1 MIDTNNLR
9 TASLYINNQ
18 LLSRGLLRDGQ
29 TIDFADPAAGDGDIS
44 ATMGRI
50 MSIVNDL
57 ILRRDK
63 DAEHRE
69 TLSTT
74 MRAIR
79 TENLRQVKDIT
90 ALTEK
95 ATEAKRKLELA
106 EASEAALKTQL
117 KSAEAAARGLKEE
130 VIRTKALVAQ
140 ARASC
145 ATEVRRRDRQI
156 DSLKKQLGEAGRA
169 RGARPNPA
177 ITTIHVTGDVRSEK
191 STPVKGASASA
202 GEYSLRDETNAFL
215 ANLAANLS
223 EENEAILSAMR
234 HTMSQLREMS
244 GFAGEENSGGHVL
257 KQPGWDEMSSEL
269 DAVLEHMKT
278 ILTNPSFVP
287 IEEVMLRE
295 EEIARLKDGW
305 VKMED
310 RWKDAVLLID
320 SWRRRMAAS
329 GKPVDE
335 EEMMMSL
342 RLSPAK
348 TRGDAEAAHFAD
360 FGLSAV
366 AEENEEES
374 MVEREGSPCPSNPE
388 SLHLVPAEAYEGH
401 PEDHVDSSAELSAA
415 EDDEVPLDDYDAE
428 EPNFE
433 VLQESTI
440 QPNLNDS
447 LDSSPLPEPPQLSP
461 LRNSDTAGNR
471 GLVRNPKL
479 RKPQL
484 DFTTIAEENTGDV
497 LPSTESSKPFL
508 GRQKFPPVTAV
519 QQPEEAAGSKDSHRA
534 VSTSS
539 LDEALLGKNSADTEP
554 EPAQIQGNNGLKQ
567 TPRRGPSRLPLPRV
581 AEPQQSP
588 LTMANIAAKLAASEK
603 EANAARVRA
612 KLRAARATRTAQKPA
627 LDAPK
632 ATPQIAEDEKLADV
646 DPVKPAAAAIPAA
659 GETQRPAGARDD
671 ATQLKPEKRKRE
683 PRPSKVA
690 SRRRST
696 LSPLELQGLI
706 SGTVQ

>member
-1 MIDTNNLR
+1 
-9 TASLYINNQ
+9 
-18 LLSRGLLRDGQ
+18 
-29 TIDFADPAAGDGDIS
+29 
-44 ATMGRI
+44 
-50 MSIVNDL
+50 
-57 ILRRDK
+57 
-63 DAEHRE
+63 
-69 TLSTT
+69 

-79 TENLRQVKDIT
+79 TENLRQVKDIS

-95 ATEAKRKLELA
+95 ANEAKRKLELA

-191 STPVKGASASA
+191 NTPTKGVSPSAD
-202 GEYSLRDETNAFL
+202 GYSLRDETNAFL

-223 EENEAILSAMR
+223 EENEAILTAMR
-234 HTMSQLREMS
+234 HTMVQLREMS
-244 GFAGEENSGGHVL
+244 GFVSEESSGGHVV
-257 KQPGWDEMSSEL
+257 KQPGWDEMSAEL
-269 DAVLEHMKT
+269 DSVLEHMKT

-320 SWRRRMAAS
+320 TWRKRMAAS

-335 EEMMMSL
+335 DEMMMSL

-348 TRGDAEAAHFAD
+348 TRHDTDAAHYAD

-366 AEENEEES
+366 VEENEEES
-374 MVEREGSPCPSNPE
+374 MMQREASPCPSNPE
-388 SLHLVPAEAYEGH
+388 SLHLVPAEAYRGH
-401 PEDHVDSSAELSAA
+401 AEDYVDSSAELSAA
-415 EDDEVPLDDYDAE
+415 EDDVPLEEYDVE

-433 VLQESTI
+433 VLQESTA
-440 QPNLNDS
+440 QPDLNDS

-461 LRNSDTAGNR
+461 LRNSSTAGNR
-471 GLVRNPKL
+471 GAVRNPKM
-479 RKPQL
+479 RKPQI
-484 DFTTIAEENTGDV
+484 DFTTITEEKTRDIAPPV
-497 LPSTESSKPFL
+497 ELLKPAL
-508 GRQKFPPVTAV
+508 GRPKLQPSSTVTQSETAV
-519 QQPEEAAGSKDSHRA
+519 ENEEGQRNF
-534 VSTSS
+534 STSS
-539 LDEALLGKNSADTEP
+539 LDEALLVKTSVDTEP
-554 EPAQIQGNNGLKQ
+554 ERSQSQEHHGLKH
-567 TPRRGPSRLPLPRV
+567 TPRRGPSRLPLPRN

-588 LTMANIAAKLAASEK
+588 LTMATIAAKLAASEK
-603 EANAARVRA
+603 EADAARVRA
-612 KLRAARATRTAQKPA
+612 KLRAARAARTTQKPT
-627 LDAPK
+627 LEVPK
-632 ATPQIAEDEKLADV
+632 AKEQAVEDDKQADV
-646 DPVKPAAAAIPAA
+646 DPVKNVVVA
-659 GETQRPAGARDD
+659 GEDQHRPEGEEEA
-671 ATQLKPEKRKRE
+671 QPKPEKRKRE
-683 PRPSKVA
+683 RRTSKAA

-706 SGTVQ
+706 SGTVA